1 MNSNKTPAARVAG
14 FVGACLTAFAPR
26 SPAGQKLAQ
35 WLRSNGAMAGID
47 YVAATESRGTGTRA
61 LSRAAWDRLIAAV
74 AASAETGEED
84 ALARNLRVFGD
95 AVGLDAIERSILGFV
110 LQIGSDWRL
119 GSLCGDLLATRLID
133 SAGLVGLAAGC
144 PAGEIVP
151 WLRRGKL
158 GALGLV
164 QQNGDTQGRF
174 AFHVPY
180 RIRRA
185 LLPPNDGLADI
196 ERLLLGR
203 RMPAR
208 LETAAFDH
216 VGCERDFLLRLL
228 RGAVGR
234 GQKGVNILL
243 YGPPGTGKTEF
254 CKTIATALGFDLFAV
269 GEADEDGD
277 ELCREGRLDA
287 LRLAENLARGRERT
301 LLLFDEMEDIQQSGE
316 RVGGQDGIRRAGSK
330 VFFNRLLEQNAVPV
344 LWTSNAIDEFD
355 PAFLRRMSFV
365 LELKPLP
372 AAARGRLWQGLAARS
387 GLSLPEEAATALARR
402 YDVAPSVMTSAAEA
416 AALAEGGVEEIE
428 LVMQA
433 LSRSQRAARLQ
444 LPARFTPALVNA
456 DTDLAAL
463 QAALTR
469 PGAPR
474 DYSLCLYGPP
484 GTGKSEFAR
493 SLAESAGLEP
503 LVKRGSDLLSKWL
516 GETEKRI
523 AAAFE
528 QARRDNAFLIIDEAE
543 GFLWSRDGASRSWEV
558 SMVNELLV
566 AMESHPLPFAC
577 TTNHLEMIDPA
588 ALRRF
593 GFKVKFD
600 ALTPEQA
607 MLAYRHFF
615 DRAPPAAAGRIG
627 GLTPGDFAVVAR
639 RLRFLDAQ
647 DDAAILGLLEQE
659 VAVKS
664 KGLRPI
670 GFNAA

>member
-1 MNSNKTPAARVAG
+1 MNSNKAPAARVAG
-14 FVGACLTAFAPR
+14 FVGACLAAFAPR

-47 YVAATESRGTGTRA
+47 YVAATESRGTGVRP
-61 LSRAAWDRLIAAV
+61 LSRPAWDRLVAAV
-74 AASAETGEED
+74 AAAAAAGEED
-84 ALARNLRVFGD
+84 VLARNLGVFG
-95 AVGLDAIERSILGFV
+95 AAIGLDPIERAILGFV

-144 PAGEIVP
+144 PAGEVVP
-151 WLRRGKL
+151 WLRRGAL

-164 QQNGDTQGRF
+164 QQNSETQGRF

-180 RIRRA
+180 RLRRA

-196 ERLLLGR
+196 ERVLLGR
-203 RMPAR
+203 LMSAR
-208 LETAAFDH
+208 LDASAFDH
-216 VGCERDFLLRLL
+216 VGRERDFLLRLL
-228 RGAVGR
+228 RGAAGR
-234 GQKGVNILL
+234 RQKGVNILL
-243 YGPPGTGKTEF
+243 YGPPGTGKSEF
-254 CKTIATALGFDLFAV
+254 CKTVAAELGFDLFAV

-277 ELCREGRLDA
+277 ELCRDGRLDA

-301 LLLFDEMEDIQQSGE
+301 LLMFDEMEDIQQSGE
-316 RVGGQDGIRRAGSK
+316 RIGGPDGIRRAGSK

-372 AAARGRLWQGLAARS
+372 VAARGRLWQGLAAQS
-387 GLSLPEEAATALARR
+387 GLSLPEETAAALARR
-402 YDVAPSVMTSAAEA
+402 YDVAPSVMTSAAQA
-416 AALAEGGVEEIE
+416 VALAEGGVEEIE

-433 LSRSQRAARLQ
+433 LSRSPRQTRPQ
-444 LPARFTPALVNA
+444 PPIRFTPALVNA

-493 SLAESAGLEP
+493 ALAEAAGLQP

-516 GETEKRI
+516 GETEQRI
-523 AAAFE
+523 AQAFE
-528 QARRDNAFLIIDEAE
+528 QARRDDAFLIIDEAE
-543 GFLWSRDGASRSWEV
+543 GFLWSRDGADRSWEV

-600 ALTPEQA
+600 TLTPAQA
-607 MLAYRHFF
+607 MLAYQRFF
-615 DRAPPAAAGRIG
+615 GREPPAAAGRID

-639 RLRFLDAQ
+639 RLRFVEGA
-647 DDAAILGLLEQE
+647 DDAAILALLEQE
-659 VAVKS
+659 VAVKR
-664 KGLRPI
+664 KGRGRI
-670 GFNAA
+670 GF